1 MYVIE
6 AGARGHVVI
15 NGLGRTMV
23 FESSRDA
30 WREVT
35 RLQIERPGWETD
47 GLRVREVAIYKEG
60 E

>member
-6 AGARGHVVI
+6 AGFRGHVVTD
-15 NGLGRTMV
+15 GLGRTMV
-23 FESSRDA
+23 FEASRDA

-35 RLQIERPGWETD
+35 RLQIDQPGWQTD
-47 GLRVREVAIYKEG
+47 GLRVRAVTIYKEG